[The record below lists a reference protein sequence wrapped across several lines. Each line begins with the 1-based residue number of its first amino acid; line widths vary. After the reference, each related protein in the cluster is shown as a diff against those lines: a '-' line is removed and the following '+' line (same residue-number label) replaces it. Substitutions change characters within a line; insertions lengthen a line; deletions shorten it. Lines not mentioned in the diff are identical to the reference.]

1 MQPTINQKGRE
12 LTRPTLTII
21 LTTIALIFAFVGV
34 GAAGETVQ
42 VELKLTE
49 GGTTVFE
56 GQLFD
61 VELHCSNIS
70 NDEPAFSCF
79 TDLAYDTSFF
89 QFESIS
95 HSAEYENYRQG
106 VNNAGVVDALGA
118 VAKVSVSGNNFV
130 LPTSTLVARVRFR
143 ALQTGS
149 STITPSADS
158 GVFTETTLYDPTLNV
173 EGDQRDNALYTALQ
187 LTVEERVCLPQ
198 SVGLRSGNTF
208 YLKYNLT
215 SGNADETVAY
225 GRTTDEPFVG
235 DWDGDT
241 DDTPGLR
248 RENQFFLKNTNV
260 GNVHDISFRYGRT
273 TDEILTSDWDG
284 NGTST
289 IGLRRGNIF
298 YLLNN
303 LTGPAHDISFAFG
316 RSTDEVITG
325 DWDGDGDDTIG
336 LRRGNI
342 FYLINTAAGG
352 PHDVSFAYGRS
363 SDLVVVGDWNGDC
376 VDTIGLYRP
385 DNGVWYLKNANDT
398 AAHDLSLFFRPT
410 ETGTPVTGT
419 WEQGVTP
426 AAESVSV
433 TASDVVNVT
442 SVCAGQWEIGNPTT
456 ETIAGT
462 WLAYDGIGDFVSS
475 PFVLEPG
482 STTNLA
488 TPLDT
493 TGLTLDFGGGDTLY
507 TEATMATCE

>member
-187 LTVEERVCLPQ
+187 LTVEERVCLAE
-198 SVGLRSGNTF
+198 SIGLRTSNTF
-208 YLKYNLT
+208 YLKYELT
-215 SGNADETVAY
+215 SGDANVVFAY

-241 DDTPGLR
+241 DDTVGVR
-248 RENQFFLKNTNV
+248 RENIYYLKNTNDNT
-260 GNVHDISFRYGRT
+260 GEN
-273 TDEILTSDWDG
+273 
-284 NGTST
+284 
-289 IGLRRGNIF
+289 RG
-298 YLLNN
+298 
-303 LTGPAHDISFAFG
+303 HDISFAFG
-316 RSTDEVITG
+316 RPTDEV
-325 DWDGDGDDTIG
+325 
-336 LRRGNI
+336 
-342 FYLINTAAGG
+342 
-352 PHDVSFAYGRS
+352 
-363 SDLVVVGDWNGDC
+363 
-376 VDTIGLYRP
+376 
-385 DNGVWYLKNANDT
+385 
-398 AAHDLSLFFRPT
+398 
-410 ETGTPVTGT
+410 
-419 WEQGVTP
+419 
-426 AAESVSV
+426 
-433 TASDVVNVT
+433 
-442 SVCAGQWEIGNPTT
+442 
-456 ETIAGT
+456 
-462 WLAYDGIGDFVSS
+462 GIGDFNPNGGNGQDTVVLRRGQQYFVTYSLSS
-475 PFVLEPG
+475 GADDSFL
-482 STTNLA
+482 
-488 TPLDT
+488 
-493 TGLTLDFGGGDTLY
+493 FGRETDEFFIGD
-507 TEATMATCE
+507 